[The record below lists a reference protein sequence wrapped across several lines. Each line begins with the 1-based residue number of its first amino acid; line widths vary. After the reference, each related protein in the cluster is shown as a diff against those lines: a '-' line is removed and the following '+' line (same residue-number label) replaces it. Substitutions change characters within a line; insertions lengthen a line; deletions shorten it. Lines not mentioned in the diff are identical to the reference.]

1 MKKIKRS
8 LDKNKLKQF
17 LTVIPYAEYLEI
29 DVDRVTNESITLKIN
44 INKWNLNECCGNNIN
59 YSALYGPIDTAAYL
73 VILNRLGEFRP
84 AVTLSLKVNHLSNE
98 ILNDDIY
105 FKATCIEIKKEYAF
119 SFIKVFRSNEII
131 IANANATF
139 LFKPLSFKE

>member
-29 DVDRVTNESITLKIN
+29 DIDRVTNESVTLRIN
-44 INKWNLNECCGNNIN
+44 INRWNLRERGGNNIN
-59 YSALYGPIDTAAYL
+59 YSALYGPIDTAAYI

-105 FKATCIEIKKEYAF
+105 FKASCIEINKEYAF
-119 SFIKVFRSNEII
+119 SFIKVFQSNETI
-131 IANANATF
+131 IANANAAF